1 MNNNI
6 PRKRLTATGTIQK
19 KKNNAGT
26 IYYQVIRFPF
36 TYDLSGNIVYKK
48 SPCFHTKSEA
58 RIYQNQLIM
67 EREKYRDVSPDNPS
81 VYSMAKLYTETYI
94 LPRHQSCGGRDV
106 YKLNIRRMK
115 NIFDAVGIKDC
126 MPEQLQSFLNEL
138 NKKTTARYAHTIL
151 FNTFRWL
158 ENTRRI
164 QYNPMNAISL
174 PKHIPKRKID
184 RSPLTPLELK
194 LLTEYLEQSDDILVK
209 RYRHLIYLQL
219 STGMRTAEVL
229 GTRWDNID
237 WKNHTIKIT
246 HTVVTELD
254 SYSRRIKKGG
264 KNKNAIRVVPL
275 NPHTYSILKK
285 HYALYKD
292 SEWIAETYHHNKK
305 LPIHKMPYERI
316 VRQIC
321 ERAGI
326 KRHISPYI
334 FRHTFT
340 TYAVRAGIPITELR
354 YITGHSDTSMILKV
368 YANHIVD
375 NVIKH
380 NESKLCHMYGDAVI
394 P

>member
-1 MNNNI
+1 MNNSI

-19 KKNNAGT
+19 KKNSAGT

-81 VYSMAKLYTETYI
+81 IYSMAKLYTETYI
-94 LPRHQSCGGRDV
+94 LPRQQSYGSRNT
-106 YKLNIRRMK
+106 YQLNIRRIK
-115 NIFDAVGIKDC
+115 DAFETIGIKDC
-126 MPEQLQSFLNEL
+126 MPEQLQSFLNEI
-138 NKKTTARYAHTIL
+138 NKKTTAQHAYTIL
-151 FNTFRWL
+151 SDTFKWL

-174 PKHIPKRKID
+174 PKHVPKKKAD
-184 RSPLTPLELK
+184 RSPLTSSELK
-194 LLTEYLEQSDDILVK
+194 LLTEYLEQSDNILVK

-229 GTRWDNID
+229 GARWDNVD
-237 WKNHTIKIT
+237 WKSHTIKIT
-246 HTVVTELD
+246 HTVVTEPD

-264 KNKNAIRVVPL
+264 KNKNAVRVVPL

-285 HYALYKD
+285 RHALYND
-292 SEWIAETYHHNKK
+292 SEWIAETCQRNRNV
-305 LPIHKMPYERI
+305 PIHKMPYERI
-316 VRQIC
+316 VTQIC

-326 KRHISPYI
+326 KRHITPYI

-340 TYAVRAGIPITELR
+340 TYAVRSGIPITELR
-354 YITGHSDTSMILKV
+354 HITGHSTTTMILKV

-375 NVIKH
+375 NIIEH
-380 NESKLCHMYGDAVI
+380 NETKLCHMYDNSVA